1 MEAVNQTQDQL
12 ERSILIT
19 ALYDSADPGTF
30 VHLELLTLAELKTL
44 SAIMLEEGDA
54 E

>member
-1 MEAVNQTQDQL
+1 MDAVTQTPDQL
-12 ERSILIT
+12 ERTDLIT

-30 VHLELLTLAELKTL
+30 QHLELLTLAELKTL
-44 SAIMLEEGDA
+44 WAIMFEEAA